1 MTFREPSRIDI
12 SLLPE
17 LIYSSTNVSIN
28 ISSLRDFKLFLERPE
43 VIPPDGFELAV
54 GLARE
59 LDLIVACLNQAS
71 GDVKN
76 DFCLAVRTRLQVIA
90 NCNRLPVGVGE
101 FYPVSAR
108 PRVLKNQTE
117 AKNCTF
123 SAGHGHARHLA
134 GAAQSAGQQNKTGH
148 RDWRFGRRL

>member
-1 MTFREPSRIDI
+1 MTFRGPSRIDI

-28 ISSLRDFKLFLERPE
+28 ISSLRDFTLFLERPE

-76 DFCLAVRTRLQVIA
+76 NFCLAVRTRL
-90 NCNRLPVGVGE
+90 
-101 FYPVSAR
+101 
-108 PRVLKNQTE
+108 
-117 AKNCTF
+117 
-123 SAGHGHARHLA
+123 
-134 GAAQSAGQQNKTGH
+134 
-148 RDWRFGRRL
+148 